1 VSGRASGARIEA
13 KSFAPSAEMA
23 HLVEVYWAGRW
34 DLRGQPPHTTKL
46 LGDPCVHIVF
56 EDGQS
61 RVVGVWTRTWKRT
74 LEQAGVVRGVK
85 IRAGAVAAFFAEPA
99 RELTDRIIP
108 LARFFNDV
116 PEIEREVLGPDDHRA
131 GVARLELW
139 LRDQVRREAVD
150 ELDGVTRLLAQ
161 IAGDR
166 SIVTV
171 EDLASRAG
179 IAVRVLQRSFRIHVG
194 APPKWVIRRHRL
206 QEAALR
212 IERGEDVSLARLA
225 TELGYADQAHLSRD
239 FKSAVGLSPKAF
251 SLQVNT

>member
-1 VSGRASGARIEA
+1 VSSRTSGARIEA
-13 KSFAPSAEMA
+13 KSFAPSDEMA
-23 HLVEVYWAGRW
+23 RFVEVYWAGSW
-34 DLRGQPPHTTKL
+34 DLRGQPPHTTEL

-56 EDGQS
+56 EQGQS
-61 RVVGVWTRTWKRT
+61 RVVGVWTHTWKRT
-74 LEQAGVVRGVK
+74 LEEAGVVRGAK
-85 IRAGAVAAFFAEPA
+85 IRAGAVAAFFRQPA

-108 LARFFNDV
+108 LEQFFDGV
-116 PEIEREVLGPDDHRA
+116 QEVERDVLGPHDHRA

-139 LRDQVRREAVD
+139 LRDQVRVAASE
-150 ELDGVTRLLAQ
+150 ELDVVTGLLAR
-161 IAGDR
+161 IARDR

-179 IAVRVLQRSFRIHVG
+179 IAVRVLQRSFQVHVG
-194 APPKWVIRRHRL
+194 APPKWVVRRHRL

-239 FKSAVGLSPKAF
+239 FKNAVGVSPKEF
-251 SLQVNT
+251 SRQVNA

>member
-1 VSGRASGARIEA
+1 MSSRTSGARIEA
-13 KSFAPSAEMA
+13 RSFAPSPEMSRF
-23 HLVEVYWAGRW
+23 VEVYWAGSW
-34 DLRGQPPHTTKL
+34 DLRGQSPHTTVL

-56 EDGQS
+56 EAGQS

-74 LEQAGVVRGVK
+74 LEETGVVRGAK
-85 IRAGAVAAFFAEPA
+85 IRAGAVAAFFPQPA
-99 RELTDRIIP
+99 RELTDRILP
-108 LARFFNDV
+108 LERFFAGVRAVERDV
-116 PEIEREVLGPDDHRA
+116 LAPRDHRA
-131 GVARLELW
+131 GVARLEAW
-139 LRDQVRREAVD
+139 LRDQLRPEATD

-161 IAGDR
+161 IAEDR

-179 IAVRVLQRSFRIHVG
+179 IGVRVLQRSFRVHVG

-239 FKSAVGLSPKAF
+239 FKSAVGASPKEF
-251 SLQVNT
+251 SRQVHA